1 MKDRSAL
8 LARIYSLKLIVV
20 GVVFV
25 LLGLLAS
32 VLADWLASTAMAP
45 HLLIA
50 LLGSLS
56 DVLLVTGAIGLTVDF
71 FTGRD
76 KEAADVERTRSV
88 LKELTPEFTDAVV
101 KGFAVGSNDLQ
112 RVASPELLDS
122 IATNVLALRLGDR
135 QFASEIYT
143 DIRDQAIGA
152 SERWYDVDVTIRLS
166 STGERDVVGSPRFE
180 VLVKWEYTVTP
191 SHAVQKF
198 ACVSDREEFR
208 DLIADVP
215 STIPWLMPSRP
226 GFVAN
231 SVEAFELLEYRV
243 DGKLQPIRRTTRK
256 SGQTYSVNLGEDVVR
271 AAKPVRVSYLYKT
284 IADKSL
290 HRMFFE
296 MTQPTRGL
304 SMKLDY
310 TDTDIASMSVTDLI
324 TSAAGTQVSEL
335 PVQADARVLSVDISG
350 WVLPRGGL
358 AYVWTLLSEVPP
370 ASELVSGDPTAHVQD
385 AA

>member
-1 MKDRSAL
+1 MREDFPE
-8 LARIYSLKLIVV
+8 RIYKLKATIVALVSFGFGIAFLILSRYVAETPSLW
-20 GVVFV
+20 
-25 LLGLLAS
+25 
-32 VLADWLASTAMAP
+32 WLAFWPISEIGGTLTAAG
-45 HLLIA
+45 LFGIA
-50 LLGSLS
+50 WEY
-56 DVLLVTGAIGLTVDF
+56 VD
-71 FTGRD
+71 GKD
-76 KEAADVERTRSV
+76 KEAREDERIRRLLRESA
-88 LKELTPEFTDAVV
+88 PAFRDAVV
-101 KGFAVGSNDLQ
+101 QGFTVSSDDLE
-112 RVASPELLDS
+112 RVATPELLDG
-122 IATNVLALRLGDR
+122 IAINVLALRLGDR

-152 SERWYDVDVTIRLS
+152 SERWYDVDVSIRLS
-166 STGERDVVGSPRFE
+166 SVAEIGVIGSPRFE

-198 ACVSDREEFR
+198 ACVSDKDEFR

-215 STIPWLMPSRP
+215 STIPWLMPARP

-256 SGQTYSVNLGEDVVR
+256 SGQTYSVNLGEDVIR
-271 AAKPVRVSYLYKT
+271 AAEPVRVSYLYKT

-370 ASELVSGDPTAHVQD
+370 ASELASGGLTEPVQD

>member
-1 MKDRSAL
+1 MRNDL
-8 LARIYSLKLIVV
+8 LQRIYKLKTTIVALVSFGAGIAFLVLSRYVANTSSLE
-20 GVVFV
+20 
-25 LLGLLAS
+25 
-32 VLADWLASTAMAP
+32 WLAFWPISEVGGTLTAAG
-45 HLLIA
+45 LFGIA
-50 LLGSLS
+50 W
-56 DVLLVTGAIGLTVDF
+56 DYVD
-71 FTGRD
+71 GKD
-76 KEAADVERTRSV
+76 KEAREDERIRRLLRESA
-88 LKELTPEFTDAVV
+88 PAFRDAVV
-101 KGFAVGSNDLQ
+101 QGFAVSSDDLE
-112 RVASPELLDS
+112 RVATPELLDS

-152 SERWYDVDVTIRLS
+152 SERWYDVDVSIRLS

-180 VLVKWEYTVTP
+180 VLVKWEYTVMP
-191 SHAVQKF
+191 SHAVQRF
-198 ACVSDREEFR
+198 ACVSDKDEFR

-215 STIPWLMPSRP
+215 STIPWLMPARP
-226 GFVAN
+226 GFVAS
-231 SVEAFELLEYRV
+231 SVDAFELLEYRV
-243 DGKLQPIRRTTRK
+243 DGKLQTIRRTTRK

-304 SMKLDY
+304 SMRLDY

-335 PVQADARVLSVDISG
+335 PVQADARVLSVDIAG

-370 ASELVSGDPTAHVQD
+370 ASALASGDPTEPVQD

>member
-1 MKDRSAL
+1 MNDRSTFL
-8 LARIYSLKLIVV
+8 TRIYHLKLIIV
-20 GVVFV
+20 GVVLV
-25 LLGLLAS
+25 LAGLLVS
-32 VLADWLASTAMAP
+32 LLADWLAASTCAP
-45 HLLIA
+45 HLLTA
-50 LLGSLS
+50 VLNSLS
-56 DVLLVTGAIGLTVDF
+56 DVLLVTGAIGIAVDF

-101 KGFAVGSNDLQ
+101 KGFAVGSDDLQ

-152 SERWYDVDVTIRLS
+152 SERWYDVDVSIRLS
-166 STGERDVVGSPRFE
+166 STGESGVVGSPRFE

-198 ACVSDREEFR
+198 ACVSDRDEFR

-215 STIPWLMPSRP
+215 SIIPWLMPARP

-231 SVEAFELLEYRV
+231 SVDAFELLEYRV
-243 DGKLQPIRRTTRK
+243 DGKLQPIRRTTRR

-370 ASELVSGDPTAHVQD
+370 ASEPASEDPTEPVQD